1 MGATTFTLR
10 YEDLLAATR
19 AGAAGRGR
27 WRRVAWIALPWPA
40 LAVALGTRDLGGAE
54 RIATE
59 VALVLAALGWSAAM
73 LLVAPLAARRRLVR
87 RVRRRFARQPRTA
100 LLTTFAWRESGL
112 VLASP
117 RGTLRLG
124 WDEVAAVEQGTLLL
138 FRRQDAV
145 RAAGAADAGAA
156 RRAARAGGRTG
167 IAGAGRWIA
176 PARASVRS
184 RR

>member
-19 AGAAGRGR
+19 AGAAGRGW
-27 WRRVAWIALPWPA
+27 WRRVASIALPWA
-40 LAVALGTRDLGGAE
+40 GFAVALGTGDFGGGQ
-54 RIATE
+54 RVTTE

-87 RVRRRFARQPRTA
+87 RVRRRFARQPETA
-100 LLTTFAWRESGL
+100 LLTTLAWRESGL

-124 WDEVAAVEQGTLLL
+124 WDEVAAVEQGALLL
-138 FRRQDAV
+138 FRRRDGGVPPFVPLALLTPAQ
-145 RAAGAADAGAA
+145 RAEL
-156 RRAARAGGRTG
+156 RALAE
-167 IAGAGRWIA
+167 GAG
-176 PARASVRS
+176 
-184 RR
+184 

>member
-1 MGATTFTLR
+1 MRATTFTLR

-19 AGAAGRGR
+19 AGAARRG
-27 WRRVAWIALPWPA
+27 WCRRLALVTLPWA
-40 LAVALGTRDLGGAE
+40 GLAVALATGDVGEGE
-54 RIATE
+54 RVTTQ

-87 RVRRRFARQPRTA
+87 RVRRRFACQPPTA
-100 LLTTFAWRESGL
+100 LLTTLAWRGSGL

-138 FRRQDAV
+138 FRRRDRGVPPFVPLALLTPAQ
-145 RAAGAADAGAA
+145 RAELLALGEAA
-156 RRAARAGGRTG
+156 RR
-167 IAGAGRWIA
+167 
-176 PARASVRS
+176 
-184 RR
+184 